1 LKGKAERTARTE
13 DTGLEAPEEKEAAA
27 DSLLT
32 GLPPKEA
39 AEGVAAGAEEG
50 VGVVEAEEV
59 VAAEPAARFVMY
71 VQESV
76 LITGIIV
83 SMIGQ

>member
-1 LKGKAERTARTE
+1 
-13 DTGLEAPEEKEAAA
+13 
-27 DSLLT
+27 
-32 GLPPKEA
+32 
-39 AEGVAAGAEEG
+39 
-50 VGVVEAEEV
+50 VEAEEV

-76 LITGIIV
+76 LITGTIV